1 MQVLELVDLTKRF
14 KQQYAVKNLNM
25 FIEKGEIIGL
35 LGPNGA
41 GKSTAISM
49 MSSLVEPTAGD
60 VRFNNNSIL
69 KKPAQLRK
77 VTGIVPQEI
86 ALYNDLTAEENLQ
99 FFGRIYRLKGAELK
113 RRMDEVLDL
122 IGLKDRRKDIVKKYS
137 GGMKRRLNIGVALL
151 HDPELIIM
159 DEPTVGIDPQSRNYI
174 LETVKRLNA
183 ERNITVLYTS
193 HYMEEVEFLCDR
205 IYIMDKGNLIASGTK
220 DDIKRILS
228 AEKTISIK
236 ADRLNEAFIKEIK
249 EHPLVNNIQVE
260 EKEITIMVAKEVNI
274 FSTLIKM
281 AEDASLELSS
291 VAIKTP
297 TLEDVFL
304 HLTGRAL
311 RD

>member
-1 MQVLELVDLTKRF
+1 MLELVDLSKKF
-14 KQQYAVKNLNM
+14 KQIYAVKNLNM

-49 MSSLVEPTAGD
+49 LTSLVEPTDGD
-60 VRFNNNSIL
+60 VRFHNKSIL
-69 KKPAQLRK
+69 KKPAPLRA
-77 VTGIVPQEI
+77 VIGMVPQEI
-86 ALYNDLTAEENLQ
+86 ALYDDLTAQENLQ
-99 FFGRIYRLKGAELK
+99 FFGRIYRLKGAVLK
-113 RRMDEVLDL
+113 KKIDEILEL
-122 IGLKDRRKDIVKKYS
+122 IGLTDRRKDVVKTFS

-151 HDPELIIM
+151 HDPEVIVM
-159 DEPTVGIDPQSRNYI
+159 DEPTVGIDPQSRSYI

-183 ERNITVLYTS
+183 ERQMTVLYTS

-205 IYIMDKGNLIASGTK
+205 IYIMDKGDLIASGTK
-220 DDIKRILS
+220 EEIKRILS

-236 ADRLNEAFIKEIK
+236 ADRFNDTFIDLLEQNPTINR
-249 EHPLVNNIQVE
+249 VVAE
-260 EKEITIMVAKEVNI
+260 EKEVTIITAKETNL
-274 FSTLIKM
+274 FSDLIKM
-281 AEDASLELSS
+281 AEDTGIELNS
-291 VAIKTP
+291 VDVKTP